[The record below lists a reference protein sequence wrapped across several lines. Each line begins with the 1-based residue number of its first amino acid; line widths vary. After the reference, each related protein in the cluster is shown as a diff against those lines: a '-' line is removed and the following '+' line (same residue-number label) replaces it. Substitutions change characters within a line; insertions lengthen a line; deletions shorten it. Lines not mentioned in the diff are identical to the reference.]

1 MGYFGDT
8 TVTRKQKRKNKNIQ
22 ISLEAWEYL
31 KRHNKSFVPY
41 NPTIV
46 DDKLFI
52 TTAEEVKEEDDD

>member
-1 MGYFGDT
+1 M
-8 TVTRKQKRKNKNIQ
+8 TRKKRKNKNIQ

-41 NPTIV
+41 NPTII
-46 DDKLFI
+46 DNKIFA